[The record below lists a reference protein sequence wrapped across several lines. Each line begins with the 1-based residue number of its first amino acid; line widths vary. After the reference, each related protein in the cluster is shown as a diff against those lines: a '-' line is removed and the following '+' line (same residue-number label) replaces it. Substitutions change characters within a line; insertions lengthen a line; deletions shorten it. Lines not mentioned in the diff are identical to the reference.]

1 MDKNH
6 RDDKEISKKENV
18 KKKEERER
26 DTIF

>member
-6 RDDKEISKKENV
+6 RDDKEISPCAKKENV
-18 KKKEERER
+18 KKKER